1 MVRQPVGIRALA
13 VNFPKMIRT
22 NDYWRKKYP
31 ELLEQ
36 AEQKNLAKTFSVA
49 DSIPDNPFDLAMR
62 PYLLDPFRGTIER
75 RILSEDESPLSLET
89 KAAIDALEAAKLLPE
104 QVDLMLVAS
113 IFPEQIVPGNAS
125 YLAGALGL
133 QGAAWNIEST
143 CSSALVAH
151 QTACALV
158 RSGEYRNV
166 LVVVSN
172 TYSRLAD
179 ERDSFSWFLG
189 DGAGAFVV
197 GELKENQGIL
207 STKIL
212 NTSSTCG
219 SFFCEFINDAEGQ
232 AKMMMRASKEAPRMF
247 RDTTKFIRKCCQ
259 EAIAM
264 AGVTLED
271 IDFFVFN
278 TPMAWYADVCTRV
291 LGIDPERTIDM
302 NAKYAN
308 IGAVLPISGLYHA
321 AHEGKIREND
331 LVLIYTIGSSSNAG
345 ASVVR
350 WGEVALG
357 PFPAASV
364 EEKASKPKVAVGA
377 R

>member
-1 MVRQPVGIRALA
+1 MRQPVGIRALA
-13 VNFPKMIRT
+13 VSFPKTIRT
-22 NDYWRKKYP
+22 NDYWRTKYP
-31 ELLEQ
+31 ELVEQ
-36 AEQKNLAKTFSVA
+36 AEEKNLAKTFSVA
-49 DSIPDNPFDLAMR
+49 DSIPDSPFDVAMR
-62 PYLLDPFRGTIER
+62 PYLLDTFRGTVER
-75 RILSEDESPLSLET
+75 RILIEDESPLMLEK
-89 KAAIDALEAAKLLPE
+89 KAATDALQAAQLLPE

-125 YLAGALGL
+125 YLAGVLGL

-212 NTSSTCG
+212 NTSSSCG
-219 SFFCEFINDAEGQ
+219 SFFCEFINDAEGR
-232 AKMMMRASKEAPRMF
+232 AKMMMRASKDAPRMF
-247 RDTTKFIRKCCQ
+247 RDTTKFIRKCCDD
-259 EAIAM
+259 AIAA
-264 AGVTLED
+264 AGVTLEE
-271 IDFFVFN
+271 IDFFIFN

-308 IGAVLPISGLYHA
+308 IGAVLPVSGLYHA
-321 AHEGKIREND
+321 AYEGKIREND

-345 ASVVR
+345 ASLVR
-350 WGEVALG
+350 WGDVAIG
-357 PFPAASV
+357 PFPEASIG
-364 EEKASKPKVAVGA
+364 EDSLNSKVAVGV